1 MRIAGRRGALRFG
14 GRMAGVMAALV
25 AGLIALSPGVSR
37 AADLS
42 PDQVAGLLAAMHP
55 DYTTYIHEIRYG
67 GSRLR
72 PLSIY
77 AGLVRPGGRDPRDA
91 EDGPRA
97 GHGAVN
103 DLIVYADTFEPWR
116 TQAWRLMIADHEYF
130 HARHL
135 AKGYNL
141 PLVGFGNRRV
151 DADYLEAMAW
161 GYVVR
166 RAADGV
172 YGPLSRVESAEA
184 LSRYRDHYEEFRRYV
199 FKTQPSAWAHYGR
212 FLTEP
217 PTRITSAASTPTEAL
232 PPEAAGGTR

>member
-1 MRIAGRRGALRFG
+1 MRITGRRGAWLLG
-14 GRMAGVMAALV
+14 
-25 AGLIALSPGVSR
+25 GLIALTSVVSH

-42 PDQVAGLLAAMHP
+42 PDHVAVLLAAMHP

-72 PLSIY
+72 PVSIY
-77 AGLVRPGGRDPRDA
+77 AGLVRPGGADPRDA
-91 EDGPRA
+91 DDGPRA
-97 GHGAVN
+97 GRGAVN

-116 TQAWRLMIADHEYF
+116 TQAWRLLIADHEYF

-141 PLVGFGNRRV
+141 PLVGFGNPRV

-161 GYVVR
+161 QYVVR
-166 RAADGV
+166 RAADGL

-184 LSRYRDHYEEFRRYV
+184 LSRYRDHHEDFRRYV
-199 FKTQPSAWAHYGR
+199 YKTQPSAWAHYGR
-212 FLTEP
+212 FLPEP
-217 PTRITSAASTPTEAL
+217 LTRITSAVSIPTKEP
-232 PPEAAGGTR
+232 PPEADGGTR